1 MPVGY
6 VWLGYSVMAL
16 NPLYGQGMTST
27 GAQADWLART
37 VGELAAAS
45 ADVTDIAETFI
56 ERQAEL
62 LAKPWARVQLSDTI
76 FSEAMAICQ
85 IISKNSGH
93 LPRRIVRLGACW
105 LRYHSL
111 PRQRGNLNAR
121 TSLRRWIK
129 SCFGPRRRVLPS
141 TDAQVSPGYLP

>member
-1 MPVGY
+1 MV
-6 VWLGYSVMAL
+6 L
-16 NPLYGQGMTST
+16 NPLYGQGRTST
-27 GAQADWLART
+27 AAQADWLARA
-37 VGELAAAS
+37 VGELAAPS

-56 ERQAEL
+56 QRQAEL
-62 LAKPWARVQLSDTI
+62 LAKPWVRAQLSDTI

-85 IISKNSGH
+85 IISKNCGH

-105 LRYHSL
+105 LRCHSS

-121 TSLRRWIK
+121 TSLHGWIK
-129 SCFGPRRRVLPS
+129 SCFGPRRRVFLS